1 MKTSIRI
8 ISIHLLGVLLVL
20 STTSALVSGSADA
33 PSDIPFK
40 KGPSEKSER
49 MTNARIDSLVR
60 KIDKN
65 VTGKAG
71 YWQFTVDNTSV
82 TIVTDEKADRMRI
95 LVPVVEAKELN
106 EKMMFRLLQANFDSA
121 LDARYSIAKDV
132 LWSAYIHPLSTL
144 NAKTFLAAIGQVVNL
159 SSTYG
164 GSFSS
169 GALIFKGGDSEDL
182 QRRELI
188 DELIKKGLA
197 T

>member
-1 MKTSIRI
+1 MKTTIIRTR
-8 ISIHLLGVLLVL
+8 LVYPLGVLFALA
-20 STTSALVSGSADA
+20 TTSMVVSAPVDTERSA
-33 PSDIPFK
+33 
-40 KGPSEKSER
+40 KSR
-49 MTNARIDSLVR
+49 HMNNARIDELVR

-71 YWQFTVDNTSV
+71 FWQFSVENISV

-95 LVPVVEAKELN
+95 IVPIVEAKDLD

-132 LWSAYIHPLSTL
+132 LWSAYIHPLSPL
-144 NAKTFLAAIGQVVNL
+144 DDKTFLAAIGQVVNL
-159 SSTYG
+159 TSTYG

-169 GALIFKGGDSEDL
+169 GVLIFRGGDSGEL
-182 QRRELI
+182 QRRKLI
-188 DELIKKGLA
+188 DELIKKGMA